1 MLHILHL
8 IERRRNGTSS
18 SKLPSSRQPSSSMP
32 HRRLLLASAIAIALG
47 LALPLARD
55 TSAQNAPPA
64 DVAPVTA
71 AHTETPA
78 ANAASTEASSA
89 TAPTAETE
97 TIVTEGDA
105 AASANAILDMMDA
118 GDFAGVH
125 ARFDAKMAA
134 AVSIDQLGQLWT
146 TLPNQIGAAQGR
158 GEAKIETQ
166 SGLRIARIPLRYE
179 RANLVAVLAFD
190 ANGKIAGFAIRP
202 DQAQSTAAAATY
214 AAPPLPANATFSEH
228 ALVVGDAAAGLGA
241 TLALPNGKGPFPAVV
256 LVHGSGPQDRD
267 ETIGP
272 NKPFLDIARGL
283 AEHGIAVLRYDKRTK
298 ARPQDYANGI
308 DIDRETTDDAVLAV
322 AALRAQAK
330 IDPKRIFVFGHSQGA
345 MMAPRIAQR
354 DAKIAGLVMLA
365 APSRSLLDI
374 IIEQTRRMAVL
385 DDGKTSPEESAANA
399 EISRRVAA
407 VRRGGEVALADS
419 PGGLPVAYWR
429 SIEAVDPVA
438 ESRALP
444 QPMLI
449 LQGGTDIQVV
459 DADWQGWK
467 AAFHSTPRVSFKLY
481 ETLNHLAIPGTGT
494 VAEYQT
500 PGHVDPTLIADV
512 AKWIGAQSPQRKK
525 K

>member
-1 MLHILHL
+1 MLHIIRL
-8 IERRRNGTSS
+8 IERRRGGTASPNT
-18 SKLPSSRQPSSSMP
+18 L
-32 HRRLLLASAIAIALG
+32 HRRLLLVSAIALALG

-64 DVAPVTA
+64 DVTPATTPT
-71 AHTETPA
+71 TETPA
-78 ANAASTEASSA
+78 ADVSSVEAPSA
-89 TAPTAETE
+89 TA
-97 TIVTEGDA
+97 ITEGDA
-105 AASANAILDMMDA
+105 ATSANAILDLMDA
-118 GDFAGVH
+118 GDFTAVH

-134 AVSIDQLGQLWT
+134 AVSVDQLSQLWT
-146 TLPNQIGAAQGR
+146 TLPNQIGTAQGR
-158 GEAKIETQ
+158 GEAKTETQ

-179 RANLVAVLAFD
+179 RANVVAVLAFD
-190 ANGKIAGFAIRP
+190 ANDKIAGFAIRP
-202 DQAQSTAAAATY
+202 DQAQSAVTPTAY
-214 AAPPLPANATFSEH
+214 AAPPLPTNATFSEH
-228 ALVVGDAAAGLGA
+228 ELVVGDTATGLGA

-283 AEHGIAVLRYDKRTK
+283 AEHGIAVLRYEKRTK

-407 VRRGGEVALADS
+407 VRRGGDVALADS
-419 PGGLPVAYWR
+419 PGGLPAAYWS

-438 ESRALP
+438 EARALT

-494 VAEYQT
+494 IAEYQT
-500 PGHVDPTLIADV
+500 PGHVDQTLIADV
-512 AKWIGAQSPQRKK
+512 AAWISQTRLHKK